1 MTEPTFNS
9 EDYPSK
15 ETLDFISNHSYDGA
29 IFYFAEKAYNK
40 HYGSWKL
47 IKDYKQNLLA
57 FEKPYAA
64 LRITTGGWSG
74 NEDIINALSGGYA
87 WGYAWEASY
96 KGGLYILNYNKINY
110 AIIDH
115 IRSE

>member
-1 MTEPTFNS
+1 MTEPVFDS
-9 EDYPSK
+9 DGYPTDD
-15 ETLDFISNHSYDGA
+15 TLNHIMANGYDGA
-29 IFYFAEKAYNK
+29 IFAFAEKAYNK
-40 HYGSWKL
+40 HCGSWEL
-47 IKDYKQNLLA
+47 IKNYSFGLLYP
-57 FEKPYAA
+57 EKPYTA
-64 LRITTGGWSG
+64 LKITTGGWSG
-74 NEDIINALSGGYA
+74 NEAIINALSGGYA